1 MPERVVINI
10 EVNSDIAEIE
20 ATREA
25 LRRLR
30 DEEERLNDERER
42 GRRQERESSRERSR
56 TNDDN
61 DRLNNLLNRQSR
73 NTNRLRGR
81 YAGLLKETFAFRQD
95 IGKMIGAVGSF
106 IKLIN
111 KLSLIEIPL
120 LAAGLAGISALFAAG
135 PGLIKLYKA
144 AMSGLA
150 YTAAGVAVAV
160 ATAVAAQQ
168 EFASVQFAPMYSE
181 GAANTADR
189 FIAASQAMDTFTS
202 NTKLAVVGAESLQ
215 KSFATLSKQK
225 AVTGNTVAAFEGLM
239 NVVAGS
245 GGDIGKG
252 SEKLAEFL
260 AKVQKD
266 GLGGAG
272 DIAKELGP
280 DFEKI
285 IKEAKELG
293 VKTSDEFFAAA
304 AEGTLGKTFQ
314 EKYAGQLDAL
324 NNTLIGRFKQGM
336 TEIKRIL
343 GDLGTQFLQP
353 AGDLFDNI
361 VQQLK
366 ITIVRLSPLISQFG
380 TGFFGDIEE
389 GVAKITDKFVVLM
402 NRYLNTTPTFLQQM
416 GKIVDAVGGFGD
428 RLQDW
433 ARGFKPAG
441 EALNESFFGPIF
453 EGLKDK
459 FSGGIDVL
467 SDLILKNKPA
477 LEEFAKAIVG
487 LIGAIGDYGNMLK
500 EAFFAALPA
509 ITIMLKMMTK
519 LLELFTKL
527 MKGMMALFG
536 KMGGKLGNAIG
547 AIIAIYAS
555 ITLFSRF
562 FTTLGKMFGKDMS
575 IRANNVF
582 VNGAPMGGPMGMGA
596 GGTPA
601 GGPMSYQQASAQYM
615 SRQQRI
621 QSAFRGAPAAMGRG
635 LDKMYAMPIGGMLST
650 GLGMGL
656 MATAGDTNTT
666 GGALKQGAGIAL
678 AGGGMLSMMGGQAI
692 KMPGMFQRADGGRN
706 YGRLGSSGGTMG
718 AAGLAGAAAI
728 VGGSYA
734 AGNIIGSKFKNDS
747 KSSRAMSA
755 GSSAL
760 AGAAIGAAV
769 GSVVPIIG
777 TGVGA
782 AIGAV
787 VGGISGY
794 MNSGKQQKAAREM
807 GKSLVENYTQATEEA
822 FAAGD
827 IAALAT
833 AREEAIKQHEANLK
847 EVQHME
853 EYNKH
858 VTAFQLKMEQ
868 FDREIKTFT
877 ENASLAERTLGVG
890 TDQLNAL
897 ANEAGVDLRHK
908 MLNLREVIQL
918 VGKTTTQQMGLMR
931 AEIAKFTGAI
941 TTGAMNVFEKDRQRR
956 ESKKNVN
963 ASEAAL
969 ATGLFNEESVDKFL
983 EDTLAFGTSVAG
995 PLGAFGTMNAAV
1007 QESLTSGTLKNLT
1020 DDQKQKVLDRM
1031 AEVGSNENILQYIKS
1046 DPTAQQ
1052 ELGDLVRTGKGME
1065 KFTNEEIMGLI
1076 TTKLKDPAM
1085 AGQGG
1090 FFLQNLLNQIQQDTT
1105 SKTGNDKV
1113 AGMLLSPDRLAEVN
1127 RPKIPMGSYM
1137 APSLLPSA
1145 QTSKV
1150 VNVSVVSPL
1159 ADKAT
1164 VDRIIN
1170 EIQAAFRDTNERGGV
1185 TVGSTGGARRT

>member
-42 GRRQERESSRERSR
+42 GRRAERESSRERNR
-56 TNDDN
+56 TNNDN
-61 DRLNNLLNRQSR
+61 NRLNNLLNRQNR
-73 NTNRLRGR
+73 NLNRLRGR

-95 IGKMIGAVGSF
+95 IGKLIGAVGGF

-120 LAAGLAGISALFAAG
+120 LAAGLGTISALFAMG
-135 PGLIKLYKA
+135 PGFIKLYKA

-150 YTAAGVAVAV
+150 YTAAGLAVAV
-160 ATAVAAQQ
+160 TTAVAAQQ
-168 EFASVQFAPMYSE
+168 EFASVQFAPMYTE

-189 FIAASQAMDTFTS
+189 FIAASQAMDMFTL

-272 DIAKELGP
+272 DVAKELGP

-336 TEIKRIL
+336 TDVKRVL

-361 VQQLK
+361 VRQLK
-366 ITIVRLSPLISQFG
+366 ITVVRLSPLISQFG
-380 TGFFGDIEE
+380 TGFFGDVEE
-389 GVAKITDKFVVLM
+389 AVAKITDKFVVLM

-441 EALNESFFGPIF
+441 KALNESFFGPIF

-459 FSGGIDVL
+459 FAGGIDVL
-467 SDLILKNKPA
+467 SDLVLKNKPA
-477 LEEFAKAIVG
+477 LEEFAKIIVD
-487 LIGAIGDYGNMLK
+487 LIGAIGDYANMLK

-509 ITIMLKMMTK
+509 IGLMLKMMTK

-582 VNGAPMGGPMGMGA
+582 VNGGPVGGPMGA
-596 GGTPA
+596 GGAPV
-601 GGPMSYQQASAQYM
+601 GGPMSYQQASAQHM

-621 QSAFRGAPAAMGRG
+621 QSAVRGAPAAMGRG

-650 GLGMGL
+650 AAGMGL
-656 MATAGDTNTT
+656 MATAGDTSTT

-706 YGRLGSSGGTMG
+706 FGRLGSSGGTMG

-728 VGGSYA
+728 AGGSYA

-807 GKSLVENYTQATEEA
+807 GKSLVDNYTQATEEA

-868 FDREIKTFT
+868 FDREIEQFT
-877 ENASLAERTLGVG
+877 DNAALAERTLGVG

-897 ANEAGVDLRHK
+897 AEEAGINLRTK
-908 MLNLREVIQL
+908 MLSLKDVIQL

-931 AEIAKFTGAI
+931 AEIAKFTGAV
-941 TTGAMNVFEKDRQRR
+941 TTGAMNVFEQDRKRR
-956 ESKKNVN
+956 ESRKNVD

-969 ATGLFNEESVDKFL
+969 ATGLFNEETVDKFL
-983 EDTLAFGTSVAG
+983 EDTLMFGTTEAG
-995 PLGAFGTMNAAV
+995 PLGAFGTMQVAV
-1007 QESLTSGTLKNLT
+1007 KESLESGTLKNLT
-1020 DDQKQKVLDRM
+1020 DKQKDAVLARM
-1031 AEVGSNENILQYIKS
+1031 NEVSSNENILKYIKS

-1065 KFTNEEIMGLI
+1065 KLTNEEIMGLI

-1090 FFLQNLLNQIQQDTT
+1090 FFLQNLLNQIQEDTT
-1105 SKTGNDKV
+1105 SKTGNLKV

-1127 RPKIPMGSYM
+1127 RPKVPMGSYM
-1137 APSLLPSA
+1137 QPSVLPSA